1 MKLYTT
7 PPSIL
12 TLMTWV
18 RQSSGLWP
26 SRFLQCAALL
36 AAIGYDWPCGPI
48 KGFFSSSIE
57 SGLLLD
63 SMALSHSSE
72 LSYVAFFVAKS

>member
-12 TLMTWV
+12 TLMAWV

-36 AAIGYDWPCGPI
+36 AASGYDWPCGPI
-48 KGFFSSSIE
+48 KGFFSIE

-72 LSYVAFFVAKS
+72 LSYLVFFVAKS